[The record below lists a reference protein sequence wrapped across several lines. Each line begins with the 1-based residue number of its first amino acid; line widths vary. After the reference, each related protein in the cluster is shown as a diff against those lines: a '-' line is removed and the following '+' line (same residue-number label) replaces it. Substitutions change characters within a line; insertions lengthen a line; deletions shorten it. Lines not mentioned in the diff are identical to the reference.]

1 MLVFFIELVLVGMKV
16 GRDIRIIRGVVV
28 MGFDDGLNVSSV

>member
-16 GRDIRIIRGVVV
+16 GRDIRIICGVVV